1 MYTQVWPTGESV
13 RILRLSYGLML
24 TSPVLSD
31 GKCFETVR
39 FVAQGVPPT
48 VCLSEHDLESV
59 HTSAAKTRIWLS
71 GQEEKQ

>member
-1 MYTQVWPTGESV
+1 
-13 RILRLSYGLML
+13 ML

-48 VCLSEHDLESV
+48 LCLSRRDLESA
-59 HTSAAKTRIWLS
+59 HASAAKTRIWLS